1 MDNPTDDHIQK
12 LMTYFQ
18 FSFTCNTFRFRIP
31 NVNERLKRDSEG
43 RTLTSNL
50 VFTIWAVF
58 GGFILHFL
66 LSNYLTVL
74 LMPSYEE
81 PVDTVKDLIQRDIIP
96 FLQPG
101 QDLFIQLFA
110 DSPDPNYRE
119 ISRKIVIPKNW
130 DDYEDMVGKVLSTGM
145 YATTGTEP
153 WRLDWTIPYEV
164 EYKDWYRSTEAIAGD
179 YPYDVHLTNKKWPL
193 KKVL

>member
-1 MDNPTDDHIQK
+1 M
-12 LMTYFQ
+12 
-18 FSFTCNTFRFRIP
+18 S
-31 NVNERLKRDSEG
+31 
-43 RTLTSNL
+43 SNL
-50 VFTIWAVF
+50 VFTVWAVF

>member
-1 MDNPTDDHIQK
+1 
-12 LMTYFQ
+12 
-18 FSFTCNTFRFRIP
+18 
-31 NVNERLKRDSEG
+31 
-43 RTLTSNL
+43 
-50 VFTIWAVF
+50 
-58 GGFILHFL
+58 
-66 LSNYLTVL
+66 
-74 LMPSYEE
+74 MPSYEE

-145 YATTGTEP
+145 YGF
-153 WRLDWTIPYEV
+153 RGLLNY
-164 EYKDWYRSTEAIAGD
+164 YKRYG
-179 YPYDVHLTNKKWPL
+179 K
-193 KKVL
+193 